1 MTMERT
7 ELTAK
12 IEEKYKKMSKG
23 HKRIADYIRQNYDKA
38 AFMTA
43 NKLGGKVG
51 VSESTVV
58 RFADSLG
65 YDGYPQ
71 LQRAMQDVIRNRLTT
86 VQLIEMTGELKE
98 DEVLAKVLKGDV
110 DNIRATLSEIDPAVF
125 DSVVSTILGA
135 DKVYVMGVRSAA
147 PLSQFIGYYLDFMMR
162 NVRTVASGIGDVFER
177 MIHITEKDV
186 FIGISFPRYSNRTIE
201 CMRFAS
207 SKGAKCI
214 AITDSEVSP
223 LCEHS
228 DLTLC
233 AKSNMTSFV
242 DSLVAPF
249 SVVNALIVAIGM
261 KKREQISANFEEL
274 EKIWIEH
281 NVYASG
287 K

>member
-98 DEVLAKVLKGDV
+98 DEVLAKVREYVESLNYFKEV
-110 DNIRATLSEIDPAVF
+110 LVTRAGCVISSHCGYGTLG
-125 DSVVSTILGA
+125 IL
-135 DKVYVMGVRSAA
+135 YV
-147 PLSQFIGYYLDFMMR
+147 
-162 NVRTVASGIGDVFER
+162 
-177 MIHITEKDV
+177 
-186 FIGISFPRYSNRTIE
+186 
-201 CMRFAS
+201 
-207 SKGAKCI
+207 
-214 AITDSEVSP
+214 
-223 LCEHS
+223 
-228 DLTLC
+228 
-233 AKSNMTSFV
+233 
-242 DSLVAPF
+242 
-249 SVVNALIVAIGM
+249 
-261 KKREQISANFEEL
+261 EQ
-274 EKIWIEH
+274 
-281 NVYASG
+281 
-287 K
+287 